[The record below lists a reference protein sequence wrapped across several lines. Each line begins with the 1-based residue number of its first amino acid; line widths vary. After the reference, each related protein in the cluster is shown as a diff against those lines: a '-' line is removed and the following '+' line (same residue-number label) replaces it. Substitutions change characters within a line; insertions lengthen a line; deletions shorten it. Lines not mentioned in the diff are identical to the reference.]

1 MMRVIKYYDLRPVDW
16 ASGKRLPLEAGAG
29 HVCDRCGAEH
39 SVVYVVEDTVAGK
52 TYSVGSTC
60 ARAQFGFDTDVE
72 ARDLIKISRQQAA
85 SELDQLR
92 QSMVEASVPEID
104 LALSKV
110 PTPDFISD
118 RERYP
123 GITCWRCGD
132 SMALAAHGR
141 TDQEARAV
149 AFQGWVQA
157 RIREAIPPE
166 WYQIEILLD
175 PRSRSKTKISMGRK
189 AEMLA
194 LAYLR
199 SH

>member
-29 HVCDRCGAEH
+29 HACDRCGAEH
-39 SVVYVVEDTVAGK
+39 AVVYVVEDEATGK

-60 ARAQFGFDTDVE
+60 ARSQFGFDANAE
-72 ARDLIKISRQQAA
+72 ARELIRDSKKRAA
-85 SELDQLR
+85 AELDQLR
-92 QSMVEASVPEID
+92 QSMVEDFVPKITLEI
-104 LALSKV
+104 SRI
-110 PTPDFISD
+110 PIPDFVVD
-118 RERYP
+118 LEGYP
-123 GITCWRCGD
+123 GATCWRCGD

-141 TDQEARAV
+141 TDQEAQAV
-149 AFQGWVQA
+149 SFQGWVQN
-157 RIREAIPPE
+157 RIREAIPTE
-166 WYQIEILLD
+166 WYQIDVLHD